1 MIRTTL
7 RYILIIILSFL
18 ISLYLFEYFLVYSAK
33 NIEKNKAKIF
43 EKETG
48 KKYEYRNKIV
58 VFNELKKKNPKLT
71 STLVPKHFAISSE
84 HKIIPLG
91 GLSNSKTLHC
101 KENGYFSIFD
111 SDRYGFNN
119 PDNEWDNEVIEFFL
133 VGDSFT
139 MGECVNRPHDFG
151 SVLRKLS
158 NKSVLNLGYSSNG
171 PMLQFAALK
180 EYSDENVNNILWF
193 YFEDNDLQ
201 DLKDTMNSKILNN
214 YLDKKD
220 FSQSLRLKQKE
231 IDIIVDNTVREHLKY
246 FQSREEKRKKNQIL
260 RFVRLD
266 KTKDK
271 LKALM
276 NDNDNKKKK
285 FNEEVFLKFKKILEH
300 TQILVKENNSEL
312 YFIYLPS
319 YQRFQRFSKSGID
332 RDLNQRDKL
341 ISMVKSLNIK
351 FIDIFAE
358 IEKKGLDYKSLFP
371 FGLYGHYNIRGY
383 NEISKII
390 YDKTLEK

>member
-1 MIRTTL
+1 MIRITL

-18 ISLYLFEYFLVYSAK
+18 ISLYLFEYFLVYSVK

-58 VFNELKKKNPKLT
+58 VFNELKKEYPKLT

-119 PDNEWDNEVIEFFL
+119 PDNEWDNEKIEFFL

-171 PMLQFAALK
+171 PMLQFAALN
-180 EYSDENVNNILWF
+180 EYLDEKVNNILWF

-220 FSQSLRLKQKE
+220 YSQSL
-231 IDIIVDNTVREHLKY
+231 
-246 FQSREEKRKKNQIL
+246 
-260 RFVRLD
+260 
-266 KTKDK
+266 
-271 LKALM
+271 
-276 NDNDNKKKK
+276 K
-285 FNEEVFLKFKKILEH
+285 FPTI
-300 TQILVKENNSEL
+300 
-312 YFIYLPS
+312 
-319 YQRFQRFSKSGID
+319 
-332 RDLNQRDKL
+332 
-341 ISMVKSLNIK
+341 
-351 FIDIFAE
+351 
-358 IEKKGLDYKSLFP
+358 
-371 FGLYGHYNIRGY
+371 
-383 NEISKII
+383 
-390 YDKTLEK
+390 

>member
-1 MIRTTL
+1 LIRTTL

-300 TQILVKENNSEL
+300 TQILAKKNNSEL

-319 YQRFQRFSKSGID
+319 YQRFSKFGID

-351 FIDIFAE
+351 FIDIFVE
-358 IEKKGLDYKSLFP
+358 IEKKELDYKSLFP

-390 YDKTLEK
+390 YDKTLEN

>member
-7 RYILIIILSFL
+7 RYILIILLSVL
-18 ISLYLFEYFLVYSAK
+18 SSLYLFEYFLIYSDK

-48 KKYEYRNKIV
+48 KKYEYRNKIL
-58 VFNELKKKNPKLT
+58 VFNELKKKNPNLT

-84 HKIIPLG
+84 QKVVPLG
-91 GLSNSKTLHC
+91 GLSKSKTLHC
-101 KENGYFSIFD
+101 KENGYFSIFE

-119 PDNEWDNEVIEFFL
+119 PDEEWENDEIEFFL

-139 MGECVNRPHDFG
+139 MGECVNRPYDFG

-158 NKSVLNLGYSSNG
+158 KKSVLNLGYSSNG
-171 PMLQFAALK
+171 PMLQFAALW
-180 EYSDENVNNILWF
+180 EYLDKKVNNILWF

-214 YLDKKD
+214 YLDNEN
-220 FSQSLRLKQKE
+220 FSQSLRLKQEE
-231 IDIIVDNTVREHLKY
+231 IDIIVDKTVKEHLKY

-260 RFVRLD
+260 RFIRLD

-271 LKALM
+271 VKALM
-276 NDNDNKKKK
+276 NNNNNQKKK
-285 FNEEVFLKFKKILEH
+285 FNEEVFLRFKKILEH
-300 TQILVKENNSEL
+300 SQILAKKNNAEL

-319 YQRFQRFSKSGID
+319 YQRFSKFGID
-332 RDLNQRDKL
+332 GDLNQRDEL

-351 FIDIFAE
+351 FIDIFKE
-358 IEKKGLDYKSLFP
+358 IEKNELDYKSLFP
-371 FGLYGHYNIRGY
+371 FGLYGHYNIKGY

>member
-1 MIRTTL
+1 M
-7 RYILIIILSFL
+7 
-18 ISLYLFEYFLVYSAK
+18 FEYFLVYSAK

-271 LKALM
+271 LKALI

>member
-1 MIRTTL
+1 MIRTVL
-7 RYILIIILSFL
+7 KYILIILLSFL
-18 ISLYLFEYFLVYSAK
+18 TSLYLFEYFLVYSAN
-33 NIEKNKAKIF
+33 NIEKKKAKIF

-48 KKYEYRNKIV
+48 KKYEYRNKIE

-84 HKIIPLG
+84 QKLIPLG
-91 GLSNSKTLHC
+91 GLSNSKTLQC

-119 PDNEWDNEVIEFFL
+119 PDSEWDNEEVEFFL

-180 EYSDENVNNILWF
+180 EYLDENVNNILWF
-193 YFEDNDLQ
+193 YFEGNDLQ

-231 IDIIVDNTVREHLKY
+231 IDIIVDKTVREHLKY
-246 FQSREEKRKKNQIL
+246 FQSRVEKSKKTQIL
-260 RFVRLD
+260 RFIRLD
-266 KTKDK
+266 KSKNK
-271 LKALM
+271 LKELI
-276 NDNDNKKKK
+276 NDNDNQNEK

-300 TQILVKENNSEL
+300 TQILAKKNNSEL
-312 YFIYLPS
+312 YFIYLPG
-319 YQRFQRFSKSGID
+319 YQRFSKIGID
-332 RDLNQRDKL
+332 GELNQRDKL

-358 IEKKGLDYKSLFP
+358 IEKKELDYKSLFP
-371 FGLYGHYNIRGY
+371 FGLFGHYNVKGY

-390 YDKTLEK
+390 YDKTLKK

>member
-33 NIEKNKAKIF
+33 NIVKYKAKIF

-71 STLVPKHFAISSE
+71 STLVPKHFALSSE

-101 KENGYFSIFD
+101 KENGYFAIFD

-180 EYSDENVNNILWF
+180 EYLDENVNNILWF

-271 LKALM
+271 LKALI
-276 NDNDNKKKK
+276 NDNDNKKKN

-319 YQRFQRFSKSGID
+319 YQRFQRLSKSGID